1 MPNNHV
7 NGTDPYRMTASEA
20 EKEIDN
26 WVNNGG
32 QMRIDGPHQGNDEVH
47 AHLYLDNN
55 PSTDI
60 LIQIDPDPN
69 PNPNPDPDPDP
80 DPDEDSDDDSDEDSD
95 DDSDDD

>member
-20 EKEIDN
+20 AKEIDN
-26 WVNNGG
+26 WVDNGG

-60 LIQIDPDPN
+60 LIQIEPDPVSDPDD
-69 PNPNPDPDPDP
+69 DPED
-80 DPDEDSDDDSDEDSD
+80 DPDEDSDGDSEGYSD
-95 DDSDDD
+95 DD